1 MRSGRGKCPQCKETI
16 VVDLA
21 AAEIRCP
28 LCNAL
33 LKKSKKTVAEV
44 RAEEEARI
52 AAAEA
57 RERALRGEPETPVQ
71 PEPEPVVEAPAEPV
85 VETPA
90 EEPVVETPAEEV
102 AEAPAEAPVDEIG
115 MTDEELAALDD
126 VLPTDAE
133 ESTAVEPSA
142 EAVDE
147 IGLSDEELAAM
158 DDVLPTDTEGA
169 ADAAPAEEASDAD
182 IDIPVADEPI
192 EVAPADDADD
202 DIAVTGSVSDEED
215 IAEADVA
222 PAEDEEGDTSDED
235 TAGSLGSTYVIP
247 DEAADEAPQV
257 EIEDEPTEG
266 AASPAPT
273 EDASD
278 ADIDIPLADESAE
291 ETPIEEAAVEEAAV
305 AESPDIEISE
315 REESLAE
322 ETPVEEE
329 VSAEETPAEEV
340 PAEEETPS
348 EEVEEVP
355 AEPAAYT
362 DEDMAFAAS
371 LSDGIA
377 ANDSGEKEG
386 KKVGYVAPVNT
397 AKPAKDR
404 GNKADARAKKGDAPK
419 GERNMSDSA
428 IYKKPVAV
436 IMMILAFIGAAVSL
450 LLTTNVAVFAF
461 ISDSVGEKV
470 IELVAE
476 LPEFLF
482 DYAAAIFGGVVVLI
496 SILGLTGKRGK
507 LGFLFALLAGLIYTA
522 NALFGGVA
530 PVIEVEAI
538 AKILAD
544 YGEYVGYAV
553 YGLLLLAAIFF
564 AVSINGGKEELEIS
578 GGTAALPIIYMLV
591 AVVGT
596 IALVILPRIMESF
609 TVTTD
614 ILKYA
619 ILGIVGLSILL
630 TLIGVHSKTASR
642 GANAWLLFAAAM
654 IVALIFGVITLVT
667 KLIPEEKALDVLPA
681 AEIFLCVSPCI
692 LFFPLIGYTIS
703 DLRN

>member
-16 VVDLA
+16 VVDLD

-57 RERALRGEPETPVQ
+57 RERALRGEPE
-71 PEPEPVVEAPAEPV
+71 APA
-85 VETPA
+85 
-90 EEPVVETPAEEV
+90 EPVVETPAEEV

-169 ADAAPAEEASDAD
+169 ADAAPTEEASDAD

-235 TAGSLGSTYVIP
+235 TAGSLGSTYVIS

-315 REESLAE
+315 SEESLAE

-329 VSAEETPAEEV
+329 VPAEETPAEEV
-340 PAEEETPS
+340 PAEEETPGEEVEVEEEIPV
-348 EEVEEVP
+348 EEVEEEIAD

-609 TVTTD
+609 TMTTD

>member
-126 VLPTDAE
+126 VLPTDNE
-133 ESTAVEPSA
+133 ESAA
-142 EAVDE
+142 EAPAEPVDE

-158 DDVLPTDTEGA
+158 DETIPE
-169 ADAAPAEEASDAD
+169 DAAPAEEASDAD

-278 ADIDIPLADESAE
+278 ADMDIPLADESAE

-315 REESLAE
+315 SEESLAE

-340 PAEEETPS
+340 PAEEVEVEEEIPV

-371 LSDGIA
+371 LSDGLETK
-377 ANDSGEKEG
+377 DKGESEG

-450 LLTTNVAVFAF
+450 LLTTNIAVFAF

-496 SILGLTGKRGK
+496 SIFGLTGKRGK
-507 LGFLFALLAGLIYTA
+507 PGFLFALLAGLIYTA

-596 IALVILPRIMESF
+596 IALVILPRVMESF

-654 IVALIFGVITLVT
+654 IVALIYGVITLVT
-667 KLIPEEKALDVLPA
+667 ELIPEEKALDVLPA